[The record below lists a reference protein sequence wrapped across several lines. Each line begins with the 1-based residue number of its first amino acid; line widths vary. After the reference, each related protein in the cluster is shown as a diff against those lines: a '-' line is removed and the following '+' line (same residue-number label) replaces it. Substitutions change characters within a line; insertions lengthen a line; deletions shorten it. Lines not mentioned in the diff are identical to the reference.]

1 MNFNQLETLIAV
13 ADAGSF
19 LQAATALGVSP
30 QSLMQQV
37 GAVER
42 ELGCPVLRRD
52 NRGVVPTKAGEAFIA
67 QERAVLAAH
76 RCAIEQ
82 ARAANRRATTL
93 RVGIPAGVNPA
104 FLLRVCEQFAVEHPE
119 VTVFPVAH
127 KRSQMPEAFVN
138 GEVDIYM
145 DIGLLD
151 QMSGQPVELFAVDQY
166 CIVGRDDPLATL
178 SGASPKDLAGRTIG
192 VWESPERYGALS
204 TELGMASPLSLRN
217 LHRDIS
223 AAISLCMSG
232 GVLVTSIPVVELLK
246 STLAVVPLVFDCK
259 IVYAAVRGSAPNSL
273 VDALIDCARSLAA
286 SPANP
291 WKHSRHTLGQ
301 AQG

>member
-19 LQAATALGVSP
+19 LQAATTLGVSP

-37 GAVER
+37 GAIER
-42 ELGCPVLRRD
+42 ELGCPVLHRD
-52 NRGVVPTKAGEAFIA
+52 NRGVIPTNAGKAFIA

-76 RCAIEQ
+76 RSAIEQ
-82 ARAANRRATTL
+82 ARATHRCATTL
-93 RVGIPAGVNPA
+93 KVGIPAGVNPT

-119 VTVFPVAH
+119 ATVFPIAH

-145 DIGLLD
+145 DIGLIN
-151 QMSGQPVELFAVDQY
+151 QMTGRPVELFAVDQY

-178 SGASPKDLAGRTIG
+178 AAIDPKDLVGRAIG
-192 VWESPERYGALS
+192 VWESPERYAALAAA
-204 TELGMASPLSLRN
+204 LGLASPLSLRN

-246 STLAVVPLVFDCK
+246 STLAVVPLAFDCK
-259 IVYAAVRGSAPNSL
+259 IVYAAVRGSASNPL
-273 VDALIDCARSLAA
+273 ADALVDCARTLAA

-291 WKHSRHTLGQ
+291 WKHSRHALGQ
-301 AQG
+301 AEE